1 MSIFERIQRIA
12 RANINWL
19 LDKAEPAEQELA
31 SKIKELEE
39 TILEGRES
47 AAVYGATFRRLETEM
62 QQLQQAQADLVT
74 RAQAALKAGDE
85 TAARKAIAEKVKLGE
100 RISQMKPGLD
110 RGRQTYDMLRDNMI
124 KLQEQLK
131 AAKLKFEDLKAR
143 KRTADAQR
151 AFDRSLGR
159 TMAMSPDGL
168 DFDRLEDQVLQSEAE
183 VQINQELRGDALT
196 EVELAQRAR
205 DMQVEAELEEIRE
218 HLNQAK
224 AG

>member
-19 LDKAEPAEQELA
+19 LDKAEPPEQELA
-31 SKIKELEE
+31 SKIKELEQ
-39 TILEGRES
+39 TLLEGRES

-62 QQLQQAQADLVT
+62 QQLQKQQADLT
-74 RAQAALKAGDE
+74 ARAEAALKTGDE
-85 TAARKAIAEKVKLGE
+85 TAARKALAEKVKLAE
-100 RISQMKPGLD
+100 RISQMQPGLE
-110 RGRQTYDMLRDNMI
+110 RGRQTYAMLRDNMI

-143 KRTADAQR
+143 KRTADAQK
-151 AFDRSLGR
+151 AFDKNLGR
-159 TMAMSPDGL
+159 TIALSPDGL
-168 DFDRLEDQVLQSEAE
+168 TFDRLEDQVLQSEAQ
-183 VQINQELRGDALT
+183 VQINQELRGDALS
-196 EVELAQRAR
+196 ELELAQKAR

-218 HLNQAK
+218 RLNQDK